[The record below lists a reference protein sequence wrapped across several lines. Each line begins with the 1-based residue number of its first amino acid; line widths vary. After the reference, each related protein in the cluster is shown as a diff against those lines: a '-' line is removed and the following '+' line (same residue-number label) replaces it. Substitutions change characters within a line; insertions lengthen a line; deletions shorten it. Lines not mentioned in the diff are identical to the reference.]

1 MIPDPLFA
9 RPKDGISYAV
19 RGMVSGRSCLGIQW
33 ARICIMVATTLLFI
47 SFDGEGQQM
56 KWAKRSNP
64 EYDKRKITYGFSIG
78 IHTSAYQL
86 KYDDDFVTP
95 TYDTVHSIQP
105 SFSPGFSL
113 GFLVNLRFNDQLD
126 LRLMPKAG
134 FYEHRINY
142 FYTDRTQKFQ
152 LVETTMV
159 ELPLLLKYKSQRRG
173 NVRMYVVGGITPG
186 FEARNKGDLESS
198 TSRLEIQK
206 GNLSF
211 DSGFGFDFYFPLFKF
226 SQEIRFSKGLS
237 DLLSGGNSVYSD
249 PIKRLNTNT
258 ISVYFIFQ

>member
-1 MIPDPLFA
+1 MTRSRNKQFILYLTYCLILFGTLASGKLAGQHFRWAPRNNPD
-9 RPKDGISYAV
+9 
-19 RGMVSGRSCLGIQW
+19 
-33 ARICIMVATTLLFI
+33 
-47 SFDGEGQQM
+47 
-56 KWAKRSNP
+56 
-64 EYDKRKITYGFSIG
+64 YDKRRITYGFAIG
-78 IHTSAYQL
+78 IHSSAYQL
-86 KYDDDFVTP
+86 KYDDEFVTP

-105 SFSPGFSL
+105 SFSGGFSL

-142 FYTDRTQKFQ
+142 YFTDRTEKFQ

-159 ELPLLLKYKSQRRG
+159 EFPLLLKYKSQRRG
-173 NVRMYVVGGITPG
+173 NVRMYVIGGFTPS
-186 FEARNKGDLESS
+186 FEARNKGDLES
-198 TSRLEIQK
+198 TISRIEIQK

-211 DSGFGFDFYFPLFKF
+211 DSGLGFDFYFPLFKF
-226 SQEIRFSKGLS
+226 SQEIRFSKGLVNILAG
-237 DLLSGGNSVYSD
+237 DNSVFTQ